1 MMVESINCGLLALAW
16 VASSIAFGACVCP
29 RLMRFAPGGDK

>member
-1 MMVESINCGLLALAW
+1 MMVEAINFGLIALAW
-16 VASSIAFGACVCP
+16 VAASIAFAACVCP